1 MGALTTFFPAFMGRN
16 FNNSIESKD
25 CLLTIKPPFSMVH
38 IATSFRWCAGA
49 IRRAGYLSVL
59 NEFIFVTLR
68 KPKVSFVLKGAALS
82 GAIIAVSVGFSALP
96 PTGYAKTSVQ
106 TATNG
111 AFNDN
116 VTATPA
122 TAVQQIAFVPPPP
135 KYLDRLITARSG
147 DTFMKLMTG
156 ATVSRTDAHS
166 AITAMREVYNPRDL
180 RPGQTL
186 TARFESSDEAGQDQ
200 RFVGLSFKLTVD
212 RTIQVN
218 RTEAG
223 TFKASLIEREL
234 DHRVA
239 HLGGSIDAS
248 LYTAA
253 IRAGLPSTVIIDI
266 IRLFSW
272 DVDFQREIRPGDSFN
287 VLVERSH
294 LKNGDIARWGDV
306 LYADMTVRGKTQRY
320 FRFESKSKKGHTN
333 VGYFD
338 EKGYS
343 ARKPLMKTP
352 VDGARLSSGFG
363 RRRHPILGYTKMH
376 RGVDF
381 AAPSGTPIYAAG
393 NGTISSIGRNGGYGR
408 YIRIRHNG
416 RYSTAYGHLR
426 RFARGMKRGKRVR
439 QGDII
444 GYVGS
449 SGRSTGPH
457 LHYEVLVAGRQANP
471 LRLRL
476 PAGRRLKGPDLASF
490 SAVRTYLNR
499 RLAAIPKGTEV
510 TQRLI
515 PAEIRPPSP
524 DKSQP

>member
-1 MGALTTFFPAFMGRN
+1 
-16 FNNSIESKD
+16 
-25 CLLTIKPPFSMVH
+25 LLTIKPPFSMVNS
-38 IATSFRWCAGA
+38 ATWFKWCTGA
-49 IRRAGYLSVL
+49 VRRTGLWSAFSEYLFL
-59 NEFIFVTLR
+59 TTRN
-68 KPKVSFVLKGAALS
+68 PKVSFVLKSAALS
-82 GAIIAVSVGFSALP
+82 AAIVAISVGFSAHP
-96 PTGYAKTSVQ
+96 PAGYAKNSVE
-106 TATNG
+106 TATKRPVS
-111 AFNDN
+111 DN
-116 VTATPA
+116 ETATPA
-122 TAVQQIAFVPPPP
+122 TAEIQVAFAPPPP
-135 KYLDRLITARSG
+135 EYLERMVTVRSG
-147 DTFMKLMTG
+147 DTFIKLMTG
-156 ATVSRTDAHS
+156 AAVSRSDAHG
-166 AITAMREVYNPRDL
+166 AIRAMRELYNPRDI

-186 TARFESSDEAGQDQ
+186 TARFESSNATGQGQ
-200 RFVGLSFKLTVD
+200 IFVGLSFMP
-212 RTIQVN
+212 TIDQTIRVN

-223 TFKASLIEREL
+223 SFEASLIEREL

-253 IRAGLPSTVIIDI
+253 IRAGLPPTVVVDL

-272 DVDFQREIRPGDSFN
+272 DVDFQRDIQPGDSFN

-306 LYADMTVRGKTQRY
+306 LYAEMTVSGKTQRY
-320 FRFESKSKKGHTN
+320 FRFDSKNKKGRTH
-333 VGYFD
+333 VGYFN

-343 ARKPLMKTP
+343 ARKPLLKTP

-363 RRRHPILGYTKMH
+363 RRRHPILGYTRMH

-393 NGTISSIGRNGGYGR
+393 NGTIASVGRNGGYGR

-416 RYSTAYGHLR
+416 RYSTAYGHMR
-426 RFARGMKRGKRVR
+426 RFARKMKRGKRVR

-457 LHYEVLVAGRQANP
+457 LHYEVLIAGRQVNP

-476 PAGRRLKGPDLASF
+476 PPGIRLKGPDLAAF
-490 SAVRTYLNR
+490 SAVQTYLNR
-499 RLAAIPKGTEV
+499 RLAAIPKGTEI
-510 TQRLI
+510 TQR
-515 PAEIRPPSP
+515 
-524 DKSQP
+524 